1 MDTTAEG
8 KHINAYPVSNPA
20 RQNTMCDNGDCYWD
34 QCECETHDHWEDSI
48 STYVVDGSGAIVV
61 SAMINGYRKQT
72 AYFCVDEEYAI
83 ADFKEAVR
91 EDLASTTRA

>member
-48 STYVVDGSGAIVV
+48 STYVVDGSGAIVIT
-61 SAMINGYRKQT
+61 AWINGERKRT
-72 AYFCVDEEYAI
+72 AYYFVDEERAI

-91 EDLASTTRA
+91 EDLASATRA